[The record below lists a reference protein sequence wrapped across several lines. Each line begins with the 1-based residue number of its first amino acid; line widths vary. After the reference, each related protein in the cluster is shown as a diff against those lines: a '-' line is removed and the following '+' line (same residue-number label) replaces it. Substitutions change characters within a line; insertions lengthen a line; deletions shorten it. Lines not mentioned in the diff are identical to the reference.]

1 MATADEILATM
12 AEEAAATD
20 QMAEVCTIDRC
31 TRAVTIPEALRIV
44 GVETDKDVTRRHFK
58 VLCSYRGTN
67 LSTFR
72 IRIHFMNANKEKDIY
87 CVTDAAQDGEYL
99 TFSWVISR
107 NATKYKGK
115 LQFIAC
121 MVCDGGTDE
130 EREWNS
136 TLGEFTVLEGLEV
149 ELTDGEEEQARDA
162 ITQLLAV
169 IDARESEAVEAVSA
183 QGTTQVAAVR
193 AAGTQQEASIAA
205 KGAATLETIPDDYTT
220 LHNNVAALTEDLSQ
234 LKGDLTLYNAANLA
248 TDWVKADS
256 ELNGVSWTF
265 DGDTVTATGTV
276 NGVASLVFLNGGGGW
291 VLPSWMKPG
300 ETYYIKYS
308 SKNISL
314 LIYDMSVYDTNG
326 TMPLIFSTMQD
337 AVFTVPDGITRCS
350 IRLWLPSGATVQ
362 ETVQLPK
369 FLTAPSNQELSEKL
383 ESMLTKKGI
392 LPDGTDLNS
401 VMEPGAYVLNSTH
414 DYINSPRPKGWGGV
428 LEVWEAHN
436 NIILQRL
443 TYVDANIQDV
453 RIAVARSFEGHA
465 WNEIGGASYNNTYV
479 TKHYENSYTINCT
492 PTIQANTDYL
502 LPSTND
508 TTDRTGDIQTL
519 LNTTG
524 ACHLGS
530 GVFYVTGITIP
541 TGGLLTGSG
550 KGTRLVLADSVTD
563 GYAVKIGTYG
573 TVQDMSICGAAS
585 WNAKA
590 ADVTNDVGTRDGL
603 IFEGLASTSGAV
615 PYRSTVE
622 AVMFFNLSGS
632 AIRCENTGYDPAS
645 CLNVSDVYAFWCG
658 CGVNIAYWSEFNRFT
673 NVNAD
678 NCGYG
683 CINNGGNNVFV
694 NCAFNSN
701 NVGILMDNSTGQSRN
716 NSHGT
721 FAGCS
726 INHSGGNTGTAIKM
740 VGMENGQI
748 FSACQIFYG
757 KIVID
762 RCAGVRFVGANI
774 GRQVPMEITN
784 STVVVFSDCNMY
796 SADASPLTKSGNT
809 TLKFSGCYC
818 KDGSTFNPV

>member
-1 MATADEILATM
+1 MERWTYEQTVDLSAPSGAVSWPDMMMVEGDNEAHLWRVHVTDGGAPVDMGGCTVTAYFDRSDGLTVPVAGTADGSMVSVVLPQAVCASPGHLLGVMRASSGKQTITLAVGRGVVRRGPGDEYVDPGHIVPSLSELLAQIDAMERATT
-12 AEEAAATD
+12 AANSAAA
-20 QMAEVCTIDRC
+20 A
-31 TRAVTIPEALRIV
+31 
-44 GVETDKDVTRRHFK
+44 
-58 VLCSYRGTN
+58 
-67 LSTFR
+67 
-72 IRIHFMNANKEKDIY
+72 ANE
-87 CVTDAAQDGEYL
+87 L
-99 TFSWVISR
+99 VI
-107 NATKYKGK
+107 
-115 LQFIAC
+115 
-121 MVCDGGTDE
+121 
-130 EREWNS
+130 
-136 TLGEFTVLEGLEV
+136 
-149 ELTDGEEEQARDA
+149 
-162 ITQLLAV
+162 
-169 IDARESEAVEAVSA
+169 
-183 QGTTQVAAVR
+183 
-193 AAGTQQEASIAA
+193 
-205 KGAATLETIPDDYTT
+205 
-220 LHNNVAALTEDLSQ
+220 
-234 LKGDLTLYNAANLA
+234 YNAANMA
-248 TDWVKADS
+248 TDWVKYDS
-256 ELNGVSWTF
+256 EFNGVRWTF
-265 DGDTVTATGTV
+265 EGDTVTASGTLGAAGSFV
-276 NGVASLVFLNGGGGW
+276 YLNGDPY
-291 VLPSWMKPG
+291 VLPSWFRPG
-300 ETYYIKYS
+300 ETYRVKYAS
-308 SKNISL
+308 QGITL
-314 LIYDMSVYDTNG
+314 LIFDSTSG
-326 TMPLIFSTMQD
+326 TGKLVFETRQD
-337 AVFTVPDGITRCS
+337 AVFTVPEGMTRGS
-350 IRLWLPSGATVQ
+350 IRLRVPSGVTVQ
-362 ETVQLPK
+362 ETVRLPL
-369 FLTAPSNQELSEKL
+369 FMTAPSNNELDQMINDTARDVADLRATVDGRNLPKGKL
-383 ESMLTKKGI
+383 
-392 LPDGTDLNS
+392 PNGTDLNS
-401 VMEPGAYVLNSTH
+401 VLEPGVYVLNSTY
-414 DYINSPRPKGWGGV
+414 DYINSPRSKDWGGV

-436 NIILQRL
+436 KIILQRL
-443 TYVDANIQDV
+443 TYVDSNLQDV
-453 RIAVARSFEGHA
+453 RIAVSRSFDGHA

-479 TKHYENSYTINCT
+479 TKHYENTYNISCT
-492 PTIQANTDYL
+492 PTIQANADYL

-550 KGTRLVLADSVTD
+550 KGTRLVLADSVAD

-585 WNAKA
+585 WAAKA
-590 ADVTNDVGTRDGL
+590 SDVTNDVGTRDGL

-622 AVMFFNLSGS
+622 AVMFYNLSGS

-721 FAGCS
+721 FSGCT
-726 INHSGGNTGTAIKM
+726 INHSGGNTGTAIRM

-762 RCAGVRFVGANI
+762 RSVGVRFVGANI

-784 STVVVFSDCNMY
+784 SKVVVFSDCNMH
-796 SADASPLTKSGNT
+796 SADASPLTKSSNT
-809 TLKFSGCYC
+809 TLRFSGCYC
-818 KDGSTFNPV
+818 KDGSVFDPMAT